1 MLTYGGN
8 DAKSILVTAG
18 MKGAVMIAQLRL
30 LTCTAVLA
38 ASTLP
43 AFALDVA
50 VVKPGLVA
58 EIDADYP
65 HLEALYKDIHA
76 HPELGFQE
84 TRTAAKL
91 AAEMRALGFTV
102 TDGVGKTGIVAVYK
116 NGPGPT
122 VLVRTELD
130 GLPMQEKTGLPYAS
144 QARQQWNGRETFV
157 DHSCGHDIHMALW
170 VGAAKALLG
179 MRDKWGGT
187 LMFVGQPA
195 EELVSGARAM
205 LADGLF
211 TRFGK
216 PDYALAIHDGP
227 EPTGDVY
234 YRYGAGSTNSD
245 RLSITFTGR
254 GGHGAHPETT
264 IDPVVMASRFVED
277 VQTVISREKDPAAFG
292 VVTVGGISSG
302 SAGNIIPDTA
312 QLEGTI
318 RTTDDSARAKIH
330 DGIRR
335 TANGVAA
342 IAGAPPPQVTITPGG
357 PALMN
362 DKAVVDRMVPV
373 LNQAFGSHS
382 HEAPTFIYASEDFS
396 EFLRAGVPGTMV
408 TIGATD
414 AAMLATAKAKGEDP
428 PGNHSP
434 YFAPD
439 PEPTIKTGVTAMT
452 LMVMNLMP
460 KG

>member
-1 MLTYGGN
+1 MGKLH
-8 DAKSILVTAG
+8 LLAG
-18 MKGAVMIAQLRL
+18 AIA
-30 LTCTAVLA
+30 ALA
-38 ASTLP
+38 TP
-43 AFALDVA
+43 AFGLDVA
-50 VVKPGLVA
+50 TVKPGLVA
-58 EIDADYP
+58 EINADYP
-65 HLEALYKDIHA
+65 RLEALYKDIHA

-91 AAEMRALGFTV
+91 SAEMRALGFTV
-102 TDGVGKTGIVAVYK
+102 TQGVGKTGVVAIYK

-144 QARQQWNGRETFV
+144 QAKQQWNGRETFV
-157 DHSCGHDIHMALW
+157 DHSCGHDIHMAAW
-170 VGAAKALLG
+170 VGAAKALLAAK
-179 MRDKWGGT
+179 DKWSGT
-187 LMFVGQPA
+187 LMFIAQPA

-227 EPTGDVY
+227 EPTGNVY

-264 IDPVVMASRFVED
+264 IDPVVMAARFVTD

-292 VVTVGGISSG
+292 VVTIGGVSSG
-302 SAGNIIPDTA
+302 SAGNIIPDLA

-318 RTTDDSARAKIH
+318 RTTDDAVRAKIH

-373 LNQAFGSHS
+373 LNQAFGPRS
-382 HEAPTFIYASEDFS
+382 HEAASFIYASEDFS
-396 EFLRAGVPGTMV
+396 EFLRAGVPGTLV
-408 TIGATD
+408 RVGGTS
-414 AAMLATAKAKGEDP
+414 AAMLAAAKAKGEP
-428 PGNHSP
+428 PPENHSP
-434 YFAPD
+434 FFAPD
-439 PEPTIKTGVTAMT
+439 PEPTIKAGVEAMT
-452 LMVMNLMP
+452 LMVMNLMSKSKSP
-460 KG
+460 KS